1 MDVNLLFCLS
11 FYKVARL
18 VLTIPLHQMVCTTK
32 PVFVDRADSIELVIL
47 GMTDADFVRSNLM
60 IRSEVCTSTRKV

>member
-1 MDVNLLFCLS
+1 MDVNLLFYLR

-18 VLTIPLHQMVCTTK
+18 VHVIPVHQMVCTTK
-32 PVFVDRADSIELVIL
+32 PVLLDRADSIELVIL
-47 GMTDADFVRSNLM
+47 GMIDADFVRSNLM